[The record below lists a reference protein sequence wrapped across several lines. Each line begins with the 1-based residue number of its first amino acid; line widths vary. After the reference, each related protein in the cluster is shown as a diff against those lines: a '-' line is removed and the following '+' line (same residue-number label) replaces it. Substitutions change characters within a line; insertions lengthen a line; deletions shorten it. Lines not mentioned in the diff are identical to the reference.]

1 MTKRKC
7 KFRIKYID
15 DTMSTGQRQQIAE
28 FGIEPS
34 HPLFLARGLIALYKW
49 QDEPKKSI
57 CGVFVKGWVQCSQ
70 VDKYP
75 SFVFVMFFIYNYKFV
90 YLSVYLYCI
99 CKEYVE
105 ERLSR
110 QLSLI

>member
-1 MTKRKC
+1 M
-7 KFRIKYID
+7 
-15 DTMSTGQRQQIAE
+15 QILNQIHWWYNEYRPGTANRRVWNWT
-28 FGIEPS
+28 FPPHVPGRS
-34 HPLFLARGLIALYKW
+34 LLALYKW